1 MSEGKLRHEDV
12 LEIIKLVEVGDAF
25 TEFKLRY
32 EGFEIEISK
41 GARRAPALGGG
52 EMVPMAAEPL
62 LVSAAEPPVALGSAG
77 SAAGAVVG
85 RKEASA
91 IADRMVVIKAPMV
104 GTFYSAPEPG
114 AEPFVKVGS
123 KVDAADTVCII
134 EVMKLMSALA
144 ADVSGAVV
152 DVLVSDGQ
160 TVEYGQPLIV
170 IEPNE

>member
-1 MSEGKLRHEDV
+1 MSDGKLLHEDV

-41 GARRAPALGGG
+41 GARRAPASGGG
-52 EMVPMAAEPL
+52 EVVAMVSEPL
-62 LVSAAEPPVALGSAG
+62 LVSAAAPAAHGSAVTV
-77 SAAGAVVG
+77 AGAAVG
-85 RKEASA
+85 GKDAPA

-114 AEPFVKVGS
+114 AQPFVKVGS
-123 KVDAADTVCII
+123 KVHAADTVCII

-144 ADVSGAVV
+144 ADVSGVVV

-170 IEPNE
+170 IEPNQ